1 MMSVRRRW
9 GNTPAQRQLLDGD
22 VILSMNQQPV
32 HHFRDADVIAN
43 SALGPS
49 TVDVEVLRGGRKL
62 SLALDTVT
70 VGGDGPDQVLVWSG
84 AVLQA
89 PPAAARQQRGIAIK
103 GVYVAATKAGS
114 PANRFALQST
124 SRILE
129 VDGEPTDDLD
139 SFLLVTAG
147 LSGKDKKER
156 RSVRIKSVDL
166 MGRVR
171 LSTLVLDNLYWPTVR
186 LSRGAGGEWTREEL
200 R

>member
-1 MMSVRRRW
+1 
-9 GNTPAQRQLLDGD
+9 
-22 VILSMNQQPV
+22 
-32 HHFRDADVIAN
+32 
-43 SALGPS
+43 
-49 TVDVEVLRGGRKL
+49 
-62 SLALDTVT
+62 
-70 VGGDGPDQVLVWSG
+70 
-84 AVLQA
+84 
-89 PPAAARQQRGIAIK
+89 
-103 GVYVAATKAGS
+103 
-114 PANRFALQST
+114 
-124 SRILE
+124 
-129 VDGEPTDDLD
+129 LD